1 MSLDNLRKALKNS
14 QIKGDMYNRER
25 AFRSE
30 AKHLGV
36 AANKAVNTRKD
47 GEALRGLMRQNQYT
61 NALKGA
67 IKDEENRLSKHVG
80 GIGAFRGQASTAIG
94 NGSSNRAVLRKFS
107 EHKGAYSL
115 SQKAKNARG

>member
-14 QIKGDMYNRER
+14 QIKGDMYNKER

-36 AANKAVNTRKD
+36 AANKAVNTRKE
-47 GEALRGLMRQNQYT
+47 GEALRGLMRQNQNT

-67 IKDEENRLSKHVG
+67 IKNEENRLANHTAGV
-80 GIGAFRGQASTAIG
+80 GAFRGQSSAAIG

-107 EHKGAYSL
+107 EHNGAYSL
-115 SQKAKNARG
+115 AAKEKAKRA

>member
-14 QIKGDMYNRER
+14 QIKGDMYNKER

-30 AKHLGV
+30 AKRLGV
-36 AANKAVNTRKD
+36 AANKAVNTRKE
-47 GEALRGLMRQNQYT
+47 GEALRGLMRQNQQT

-67 IKDEENRLSKHVG
+67 IRNTENSK
-80 GIGAFRGQASTAIG
+80 FNTSTNRRKPEASSAIG
-94 NGSSNRAVLRKFS
+94 NGSSSRAVLRKFS